1 MNAARKPR
9 VSEVVF
15 DSSVL
20 IAILQREPFD
30 PIVLDLLED
39 AVLSTVNLAEVI
51 SKQVEIGAFSAPAAE
66 RLFASLKRI
75 EPLSAVQGRICG
87 ALRGPTRNAGLS
99 LGDRCCL
106 ALAIEL
112 GAEVYTAER
121 MWAQV
126 DVACK
131 VHLIR

>member
-1 MNAARKPR
+1 
-9 VSEVVF
+9 
-15 DSSVL
+15 
-20 IAILQREPFD
+20 
-30 PIVLDLLED
+30 VLDLLED

-87 ALRGPTRNAGLS
+87 ALRGPTRKAGLS

-121 MWAQV
+121 VWAEV
-126 DVACK
+126 DVGCR